1 MTNFVDRRARERLAI
16 EIPVELRYRGVRLNE
31 TTVNI
36 SGGGLLMTCSNVG
49 VKAGMYVTVHLSWPL
64 VHDKT
69 SRTLTRRARVVRC
82 EPGKI
87 AIQWTSLKSMIND

>member
-49 VKAGMYVTVHLSWPL
+49 VKAGVSVS
-64 VHDKT
+64 
-69 SRTLTRRARVVRC
+69 
-82 EPGKI
+82 
-87 AIQWTSLKSMIND
+87 

>member
-1 MTNFVDRRARERLAI
+1 
-16 EIPVELRYRGVRLNE
+16 
-31 TTVNI
+31 
-36 SGGGLLMTCSNVG
+36 
-49 VKAGMYVTVHLSWPL
+49 MYVTVHLSWPL